1 MLAVGE
7 GARPDVVVFLKVG
20 VVHHPRDLQAVDP
33 ESLAAGQRQVAKLI
47 IRAAAGGTGGCRHQA
62 FEAVEQ
68 RGDVSFRAAF
78 VLDVDD
84 HPFHEV
90 FFHSVFLFGW
100 CCLQHHECLDFFAYQ
115 DNKIMI

>member
-1 MLAVGE
+1 
-7 GARPDVVVFLKVG
+7 
-20 VVHHPRDLQAVDP
+20 
-33 ESLAAGQRQVAKLI
+33 
-47 IRAAAGGTGGCRHQA
+47 
-62 FEAVEQ
+62 
-68 RGDVSFRAAF
+68 VSFRAAF